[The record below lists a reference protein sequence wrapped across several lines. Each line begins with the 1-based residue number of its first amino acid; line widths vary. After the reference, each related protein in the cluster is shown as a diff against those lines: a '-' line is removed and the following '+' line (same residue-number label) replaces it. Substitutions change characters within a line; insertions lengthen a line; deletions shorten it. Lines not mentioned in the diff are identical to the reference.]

1 MAASC
6 VPPKTGKL
14 LDIAFSRVLPLIV
27 GTCAASYGCLVL
39 NKEMFNVPPLSLSPQ
54 FEAEAAKTSGAAQR
68 LTAPAVYLNPI
79 RSGLPGSVR
88 GPEDVE

>member
-14 LDIAFSRVLPLIV
+14 LDIAFSRVMPLIL

-39 NKEMFNVPPLSLSPQ
+39 NKQMFNVAPASLSPE
-54 FEAEAAKTSGAAQR
+54 FVAEAAKTTGAAAR
-68 LTAPAVYLNPI
+68 LTAPPKPV
-79 RSGLPGSVR
+79 
-88 GPEDVE
+88 

>member
-14 LDIAFSRVLPLIV
+14 FDIAISRIMPVIM
-27 GTCAASYGCLVL
+27 GTMAASYGLLVL
-39 NKEMFNVPPLSLSPQ
+39 NKQACNVEPVSLTPQ
-54 FEAEAAKTSGAAQR
+54 FQAEAAKTSGAAAR

-79 RSGLPGSVR
+79 RSGLPGGVR
-88 GPEDVE
+88 GPEDL